1 MNSKK
6 SLIVSL
12 LPLTPVLSGMQN
24 TIYLLYKFLKKVNRK
39 VIFLE
44 VKTYNK
50 IDPIINLKH
59 SFLFA
64 KKLDNEIKNYKP
76 DFIFVNTSKIL
87 KTYKEIFLDKKR
99 PFKTILVNHD
109 LYNFRKKY
117 FDKIGVKDSTC
128 LKKTKEI
135 EILKR
140 TNYIIDYSNQERR
153 YLLNSGVKKKQLINT
168 KTPTSKFKNSY
179 STNAKYDILYISS
192 DWLQNIININWI
204 KKKLK
209 INKSELKFLVMGNK
223 KKLKEGIEEKNL
235 TIKQYSKKSFNLA
248 KLGLAIFNSG
258 TGRKTKI
265 FEMLSAGLP
274 VVSNLDLSEFGLKNN
289 EHYLRIY
296 KTRNIHK
303 TIIKSLNDFKLR
315 KKLSKNAFI
324 WSKKNTFYSQ
334 AFKNLKVILK

>member
-1 MNSKK
+1 MKPKK
-6 SLIVSL
+6 SLVISA

-24 TIYLLYKFLKKVNRK
+24 TVYLLYKFLKKENQK

-59 SFLFA
+59 SYLFA
-64 KKLDNEIKNYKP
+64 KKLDNKIKNYKP
-76 DFIFVNTSKIL
+76 DFIFVNTSKLL
-87 KTYKEIFLDKKR
+87 KTYKEIFLDKNR
-99 PFKTILVNHD
+99 FFKTILVNHD

-117 FDKIGVKDSTC
+117 FDKIEVKDTTY
-128 LKKTKEI
+128 LKRSQEI
-135 EILKR
+135 EILKK
-140 TNYIIDYSNQERR
+140 TNYIIDYSNQEHR
-153 YLLNSGVKKKQLINT
+153 YLLNSGIKKKQLIDT
-168 KTPTSKFKNSY
+168 KTPTSQFKNSY
-179 STNAKYDILYISS
+179 RTNAKYDILYISS

-209 INKSELKFLVMGNK
+209 INKSKLKFLVLGNK
-223 KKLKEGIEEKNL
+223 KKLKKKIEEKNL
-235 TIKQYSKKSFNLA
+235 IIKEYSKKSFNLA

-289 EHYLRIY
+289 QHYLRIY
-296 KTRNIHK
+296 KKHNIHK
-303 TIIKSLNDFKLR
+303 TILKNLNDFKLR
-315 KKLSKNAFI
+315 KKLSKNAFT
-324 WSKKNTFYSQ
+324 WSKKNTFYHQ